1 MLDEIIKN
9 KLKEVS
15 QLKSSF
21 DISKIDISAPK
32 KPFYETLLLRQRSK
46 KNSIIAEI
54 KKRSPSKGVLDSNLN
69 VSEKALQY
77 EAGGASC
84 LSVLTD
90 KDYFSGSIDD
100 LLVAK
105 KSVNL
110 PVLRKDFII
119 DELQV
124 YQSKMIGADCILL
137 IASALSHKLFE
148 ELYSLAASLNLD
160 VLAEVHNIDE
170 LDFVKSLGIK
180 LLGINN
186 RNLKTFEVDINTSVH
201 LSESI
206 TDEETVIFSEGTKLF
221 FSSQP
226 NPSGELQFIVNQLNQ
241 SIEKAKHF
249 GFDLT
254 GAVMASDAFFP
265 FQDCVKIANNA
276 GIIAVIQPGGSIKDQ
291 LSIDYCNGNNLAMV
305 MTGVRHFKH

>member
-21 DISKIDISAPK
+21 DISKIDVSVPK
-32 KPFYETLLLRQRSK
+32 KPFYETLLLRQGNK

-54 KKRSPSKGVLDSNLN
+54 KKRSPSKGMLDSNLN
-69 VSEKALQY
+69 VSEKAAQY

-84 LSVLTD
+84 LSVLTE
-90 KDYFSGSIDD
+90 KDYFNGSIDD
-100 LLVAK
+100 LVVAK

-119 DELQV
+119 DALQV

-148 ELYSLAASLNLD
+148 ELYSLAVSLNLD

-186 RNLKTFEVDINTSVH
+186 RNLKTFEVDINTSVQ
-201 LSESI
+201 LSDSI
-206 TDEETVIFSEGTKLF
+206 TDEETVIVSESGIRTPEDVSKLNKSGIF
-221 FSSQP
+221 TFLIGEHLIKSTNTSEEI
-226 NPSGELQFIVNQLNQ
+226 GELI
-241 SIEKAKHF
+241 
-249 GFDLT
+249 
-254 GAVMASDAFFP
+254 
-265 FQDCVKIANNA
+265 NA
-276 GIIAVIQPGGSIKDQ
+276 
-291 LSIDYCNGNNLAMV
+291 
-305 MTGVRHFKH
+305 

>member
-21 DISKIDISAPK
+21 DISRIDVSAPK
-32 KPFYETLLLRQRSK
+32 KPFYETLLLRQGNK

-54 KKRSPSKGVLDSNLN
+54 KKRSPSKGMLDSKLN

-84 LSVLTD
+84 LSVLTE
-90 KDYFSGSIDD
+90 KDYFNGSIDD
-100 LLVAK
+100 LLAAK

-110 PVLRKDFII
+110 PILRKDFII
-119 DELQV
+119 DALQV

-148 ELYSLAASLNLD
+148 ELYSLSVSLNLD

-170 LDFVKSLGIK
+170 
-180 LLGINN
+180 
-186 RNLKTFEVDINTSVH
+186 
-201 LSESI
+201 
-206 TDEETVIFSEGTKLF
+206 
-221 FSSQP
+221 
-226 NPSGELQFIVNQLNQ
+226 
-241 SIEKAKHF
+241 
-249 GFDLT
+249 
-254 GAVMASDAFFP
+254 
-265 FQDCVKIANNA
+265 
-276 GIIAVIQPGGSIKDQ
+276 
-291 LSIDYCNGNNLAMV
+291 
-305 MTGVRHFKH
+305 

>member
-21 DISKIDISAPK
+21 DISKIDVNAPK
-32 KPFYETLLLRQRSK
+32 KPFYETLLLRQGNK

-54 KKRSPSKGVLDSNLN
+54 KKRSPSKGMLDSNLN

-84 LSVLTD
+84 LSVLTE
-90 KDYFSGSIDD
+90 KDYFNGSIDD

-110 PVLRKDFII
+110 PILRKDFII
-119 DELQV
+119 DPLQV

-137 IASALSHKLFE
+137 IASALPHKLFE

-160 VLAEVHNIDE
+160 VLAEVHDIGE

-186 RNLKTFEVDINTSVH
+186 RNLKTFEVDIDTSVYLSGH
-201 LSESI
+201 ITDVDTVIVSESGI
-206 TDEETVIFSEGTKLF
+206 HTPEDVSKLNKSGIFTFLIGEHLIKSTNVSEEI
-221 FSSQP
+221 
-226 NPSGELQFIVNQLNQ
+226 GEFI
-241 SIEKAKHF
+241 
-249 GFDLT
+249 
-254 GAVMASDAFFP
+254 
-265 FQDCVKIANNA
+265 NA
-276 GIIAVIQPGGSIKDQ
+276 
-291 LSIDYCNGNNLAMV
+291 
-305 MTGVRHFKH
+305 

>member
-9 KLKEVS
+9 KLKEVN

-21 DISKIDISAPK
+21 DISKIDTSVPK
-32 KPFYETLLLRQRSK
+32 KPFYETLLLRQGKK

-54 KKRSPSKGVLDSNLN
+54 KKRSPSKGILDSNLN

-84 LSVLTD
+84 LSVLTE
-90 KDYFSGSIDD
+90 KDYFHGSIDD
-100 LLVAK
+100 LLIAK

-110 PVLRKDFII
+110 PILRKDFII
-119 DELQV
+119 DPLQV

-160 VLAEVHNIDE
+160 VLAEVHDIDE

-201 LSESI
+201 LSGCI
-206 TDEETVIFSEGTKLF
+206 TDEETVIVSESGIHTLKDVSKLNKSGIF
-221 FSSQP
+221 TFLIGEHLIKSTNASKEI
-226 NPSGELQFIVNQLNQ
+226 GELI
-241 SIEKAKHF
+241 
-249 GFDLT
+249 
-254 GAVMASDAFFP
+254 
-265 FQDCVKIANNA
+265 NA
-276 GIIAVIQPGGSIKDQ
+276 
-291 LSIDYCNGNNLAMV
+291 
-305 MTGVRHFKH
+305 

>member
-15 QLKSSF
+15 KLKSSF
-21 DISKIDISAPK
+21 DVSKIDISAPK
-32 KPFYETLLLRQRSK
+32 KPFYETLLFRQSNK

-54 KKRSPSKGVLDSNLN
+54 KKRSPSKGVLDSNQN

-84 LSVLTD
+84 LSVLTE
-90 KDYFSGSIDD
+90 KDYFNGSIDD
-100 LLVAK
+100 LLTVK

-119 DELQV
+119 DPLQV

-137 IASALSHKLFE
+137 IASALSHKSFE
-148 ELYSLAASLNLD
+148 ELYSLATSLNLD
-160 VLAEVHNIDE
+160 VLAEVHDIDE

-186 RNLKTFEVDINTSVH
+186 RNLKTFDVDINTSVH
-201 LSESI
+201 LSSSI
-206 TDEETVIFSEGTKLF
+206 TDEETVIVSE
-221 FSSQP
+221 
-226 NPSGELQFIVNQLNQ
+226 SGIHTQR
-241 SIEKAKHF
+241 
-249 GFDLT
+249 
-254 GAVMASDAFFP
+254 MY
-265 FQDCVKIANNA
+265 
-276 GIIAVIQPGGSIKDQ
+276 
-291 LSIDYCNGNNLAMV
+291 LS
-305 MTGVRHFKH
+305 

>member
-15 QLKSSF
+15 KLKSSF
-21 DISKIDISAPK
+21 DVSKIDISAPK
-32 KPFYETLLLRQRSK
+32 KPFYETLLFRQSNK

-84 LSVLTD
+84 LSVLTE
-90 KDYFSGSIDD
+90 KDYFNGSIDD
-100 LLVAK
+100 LLTVK

-119 DELQV
+119 DPLQV

-137 IASALSHKLFE
+137 IASALSHKSFE
-148 ELYSLAASLNLD
+148 ELYSLATSLNLD
-160 VLAEVHNIDE
+160 VLAEVHDIDE

-186 RNLKTFEVDINTSVH
+186 RNLKTFDVDM
-201 LSESI
+201 
-206 TDEETVIFSEGTKLF
+206 D
-221 FSSQP
+221 
-226 NPSGELQFIVNQLNQ
+226 IV
-241 SIEKAKHF
+241 
-249 GFDLT
+249 
-254 GAVMASDAFFP
+254 
-265 FQDCVKIANNA
+265 
-276 GIIAVIQPGGSIKDQ
+276 
-291 LSIDYCNGNNLAMV
+291 
-305 MTGVRHFKH
+305 

>member
-21 DISKIDISAPK
+21 DISKIDASAPK
-32 KPFYETLLLRQRSK
+32 KPFYETLLLRQGNK

-54 KKRSPSKGVLDSNLN
+54 KKRSPSNGMLDSNLN
-69 VSEKALQY
+69 VSEKAVQY

-84 LSVLTD
+84 LSVLTER
-90 KDYFSGSIDD
+90 DYFNGSIND

-105 KSVNL
+105 RSVNL
-110 PVLRKDFII
+110 PILRKDFII
-119 DELQV
+119 DPLQV

-137 IASALSHKLFE
+137 IASALSHKSFE

-160 VLAEVHNIDE
+160 VLAEVHDIDE

-186 RNLKTFEVDINTSVH
+186 RNLKTFEVDIDTSVH
-201 LSESI
+201 LSTHI
-206 TDEETVIFSEGTKLF
+206 TNE
-221 FSSQP
+221 
-226 NPSGELQFIVNQLNQ
+226 
-241 SIEKAKHF
+241 
-249 GFDLT
+249 DL
-254 GAVMASDAFFP
+254 SL
-265 FQDCVKIANNA
+265 IH
-276 GIIAVIQPGGSIKDQ
+276 I
-291 LSIDYCNGNNLAMV
+291 
-305 MTGVRHFKH
+305 

>member
-21 DISKIDISAPK
+21 DISKIDTSAPK
-32 KPFYETLLLRQRSK
+32 KPFYETLLLRQSKK

-54 KKRSPSKGVLDSNLN
+54 KKRSPSKGILDSNLN

-84 LSVLTD
+84 LSVLTE
-90 KDYFSGSIDD
+90 KDYFHGSIDD
-100 LLVAK
+100 LLIAK

-110 PVLRKDFII
+110 PILRKDFII
-119 DELQV
+119 DPLQV

-148 ELYSLAASLNLD
+148 ELNSLATSLNLD
-160 VLAEVHNIDE
+160 VLAEVHDIDE

-201 LSESI
+201 LSGCI
-206 TDEETVIFSEGTKLF
+206 TDEETVIVSESGIHTLKDVSKL
-221 FSSQP
+221 
-226 NPSGELQFIVNQLNQ
+226 NKSGIFTFLIGEHLIKSTNASKEIGEFI
-241 SIEKAKHF
+241 
-249 GFDLT
+249 
-254 GAVMASDAFFP
+254 
-265 FQDCVKIANNA
+265 NA
-276 GIIAVIQPGGSIKDQ
+276 
-291 LSIDYCNGNNLAMV
+291 
-305 MTGVRHFKH
+305 

>member
-9 KLKEVS
+9 KLKEVN

-21 DISKIDISAPK
+21 DISKIDTSVPK
-32 KPFYETLLLRQRSK
+32 KPFYETLLSRQGKK

-54 KKRSPSKGVLDSNLN
+54 KKRSPSKGILDSNLN

-77 EAGGASC
+77 QAGGASC
-84 LSVLTD
+84 LSVLTE
-90 KDYFSGSIDD
+90 KDYFHGSIDD
-100 LLVAK
+100 LLIAK

-110 PVLRKDFII
+110 PILRKDFII
-119 DELQV
+119 DPLQV

-160 VLAEVHNIDE
+160 VLAEVHDIDE

-201 LSESI
+201 LSGCI
-206 TDEETVIFSEGTKLF
+206 TDEETVIVSESGIHTLKDVSKL
-221 FSSQP
+221 S
-226 NPSGELQFIVNQLNQ
+226 LIH
-241 SIEKAKHF
+241 I
-249 GFDLT
+249 
-254 GAVMASDAFFP
+254 
-265 FQDCVKIANNA
+265 
-276 GIIAVIQPGGSIKDQ
+276 
-291 LSIDYCNGNNLAMV
+291 
-305 MTGVRHFKH
+305 

>member
-21 DISKIDISAPK
+21 DVSKIDVSAPK
-32 KPFYETLLLRQRSK
+32 KPFYETLLFRQNNK

-84 LSVLTD
+84 LSVLTE
-90 KDYFSGSIDD
+90 KDYFNGSIED
-100 LLVAK
+100 LLTVK

-119 DELQV
+119 DPLQV

-137 IASALSHKLFE
+137 IASALSHKSFE
-148 ELYSLAASLNLD
+148 ELYSLATSLNLD
-160 VLAEVHNIDE
+160 VLAEVHDINE

-186 RNLKTFEVDINTSVH
+186 RNLRTFDVDIDTSVH
-201 LSESI
+201 LSGCI
-206 TDEETVIFSEGTKLF
+206 NDEETVIVSESGIHTPKDVSKLNKSGVF
-221 FSSQP
+221 TFLIGEHLIKSTNASEEI
-226 NPSGELQFIVNQLNQ
+226 GELI
-241 SIEKAKHF
+241 
-249 GFDLT
+249 
-254 GAVMASDAFFP
+254 
-265 FQDCVKIANNA
+265 NA
-276 GIIAVIQPGGSIKDQ
+276 
-291 LSIDYCNGNNLAMV
+291 
-305 MTGVRHFKH
+305 

>member
-21 DISKIDISAPK
+21 DISKIDISVPK
-32 KPFYETLLLRQRSK
+32 KPFYETLLLRQSKK

-54 KKRSPSKGVLDSNLN
+54 KKRSPSKGILDSNLN

-84 LSVLTD
+84 LSVLTE
-90 KDYFSGSIDD
+90 KDYFHGSVDD
-100 LLVAK
+100 LLIAK

-110 PVLRKDFII
+110 PILRKDFII
-119 DELQV
+119 DPLQV

-160 VLAEVHNIDE
+160 VLAEVHDIDE

-201 LSESI
+201 LSGCI
-206 TDEETVIFSEGTKLF
+206 TDEETVIVSE
-221 FSSQP
+221 
-226 NPSGELQFIVNQLNQ
+226 SGI
-241 SIEKAKHF
+241 H
-249 GFDLT
+249 T
-254 GAVMASDAFFP
+254 
-265 FQDCVKIANNA
+265 
-276 GIIAVIQPGGSIKDQ
+276 IKDVSK
-291 LSIDYCNGNNLAMV
+291 LNKSGIFTFLIGEHLITSTNASEEIGEFINA
-305 MTGVRHFKH
+305 

>member
-21 DISKIDISAPK
+21 DISKIDTSAPK
-32 KPFYETLLLRQRSK
+32 KPFYETLLLRQGNK

-54 KKRSPSKGVLDSNLN
+54 KKRSPSKGMLDSNLN
-69 VSEKALQY
+69 VSEKAAQY

-84 LSVLTD
+84 LSVLTER
-90 KDYFSGSIDD
+90 DYFNGSIGD

-105 KSVNL
+105 RSVNL
-110 PVLRKDFII
+110 PILRKDFII

-137 IASALSHKLFE
+137 IVSALSHKSFE
-148 ELYSLAASLNLD
+148 ELYSLASSLNLD
-160 VLAEVHNIDE
+160 VLAEVHNMDE
-170 LDFVKSLGIK
+170 LNFVKSLGIK

-201 LSESI
+201 LSDSI
-206 TDEETVIFSEGTKLF
+206 TDEETVIVSESGIRTTEDISKL
-221 FSSQP
+221 
-226 NPSGELQFIVNQLNQ
+226 NKSGIFTFLIGEHLITSTNASEEIGEFI
-241 SIEKAKHF
+241 
-249 GFDLT
+249 
-254 GAVMASDAFFP
+254 
-265 FQDCVKIANNA
+265 NA
-276 GIIAVIQPGGSIKDQ
+276 
-291 LSIDYCNGNNLAMV
+291 
-305 MTGVRHFKH
+305 R